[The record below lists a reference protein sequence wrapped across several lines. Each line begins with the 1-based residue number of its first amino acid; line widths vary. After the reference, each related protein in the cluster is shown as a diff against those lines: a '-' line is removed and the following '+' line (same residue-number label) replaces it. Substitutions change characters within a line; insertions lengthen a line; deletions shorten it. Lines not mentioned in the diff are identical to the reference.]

1 MNPLLILCT
10 STQANIFV
18 HYIPVDHDDM
28 NEKDHEVA
36 EVAEERKTVSKMKAV
51 AAKAALA
58 RNRDIG
64 GHEHDNHDEV
74 TPYLSIHEHITSI
87 AY

>member
-1 MNPLLILCT
+1 MC
-10 STQANIFV
+10 TQANIFV
-18 HYIPVDHDDM
+18 HYIPVDHDDL
-28 NEKDHEVA
+28 NEKDHEAA
-36 EVAEERKTVSKMKAV
+36 EVAEDRKRISKTKSV

-74 TPYLSIHEHITSI
+74 TLHLYTVNT
-87 AY
+87 

>member
-1 MNPLLILCT
+1 M

-28 NEKDHEVA
+28 NEKDHEAA
-36 EVAEERKTVSKMKAV
+36 EVAEERKKISKTKAV
-51 AAKAALA
+51 AAKAAIA

-74 TPYLSIHEHITSI
+74 TSYLYIMDT
-87 AY
+87 

>member
-1 MNPLLILCT
+1 MNPLLILWT

-36 EVAEERKTVSKMKAV
+36 EVAEERKTASKMKAV

-74 TPYLSIHEHITSI
+74 TLYLCIHEYITSI
-87 AY
+87 VY